1 MIQVLAILL
10 LSHQHVIA
18 PEFEGIA
25 SYYTVESSSST
36 TASGEPMSDAA
47 LTCALPEGEFG
58 SYYRFSAEN
67 GRTVICRL
75 NDRGPHIKGR
85 IADLSEAAMRA
96 LHPTAGLIQV
106 TVDRV
111 PDSQVPELLKAQE
124 KQLARR
130 FPRAY

>member
-36 TASGEPMSDAA
+36 TASGEPMIDAA
-47 LTCALPEGEFG
+47 LTCALPAGKFG
-58 SYYRFSAEN
+58 SYYRFTAEN
-67 GRTVICRL
+67 GRSVVCRL

-85 IADLSEAAMRA
+85 IADLSEAAMRT
-96 LHPTAGLIQV
+96 LHPTAGLLRV
-106 TVDRV
+106 TVERV
-111 PDSQVPELLKAQE
+111 PGAQVPTLLRQQDQ
-124 KQLARR
+124 QLARR
-130 FPRAY
+130 FPLAY